1 MKIYLRLISLGAS
14 FTTSTVKRMEFVA
27 LSDTVLKVFGK
38 EDPRLKPMFVGVF
51 PADKVPS
58 LSKQGPH
65 ALIVNTDPAGK
76 PGEHWLALFIQWGCC
91 EVFDS
96 FALPLKNYP
105 TLQPLW
111 KRWSTLITSNKPLQ
125 SLDTYTCGHY
135 STLFLKARARDESFE
150 DFLAPWSTH
159 NFVLNDMKVG
169 EKIDQLIK
177 KELFMQDLKG
187 AQSCVT
193 RACFVNE

>member
-1 MKIYLRLISLGAS
+1 
-14 FTTSTVKRMEFVA
+14 MEFVA

-38 EDPRLKPMFVGVF
+38 EDPLLHPYFVGVF
-51 PADKVPS
+51 PANKVPS

-76 PGEHWLALFIQWGCC
+76 PGEHWLACFIQWGCC

-96 FALPLKNYP
+96 FALPLQHYP

-111 KRWSTLITSNKPLQ
+111 KRWSKLITSNKPLQ
-125 SLDTYTCGHY
+125 SLDTYTCSHY

-150 DFLAPWSTH
+150 DFLAPWSAH
-159 NFVLNDMKVG
+159 NYVLNDRKAG
-169 EKIDQLIK
+169 EQIDQLIK
-177 KELFMQDLKG
+177 KELFMHDLKG
-187 AQSCVT
+187 AQTCVT